1 MRVEAAHERGP
12 GIASPFSTG
21 GGGTHFE
28 QLVGACYLVAL
39 LAAEVPWGAQG
50 ITRAVA
56 FQNRW
61 RGAALDDLLIT
72 SDTGQETCQLALEV
86 KHALPFSAAN
96 HTFRQV
102 VANCW
107 QTYTGG
113 YGWDFE
119 PQHDRLGIA
128 IGVWNANVP
137 HVQTTLEWARA
148 STSADEFLAKV
159 SSPGLSSKGK
169 QKCVGAFR
177 EALKAADPA
186 ATDDD
191 LWRLLRCLVVL
202 HFDLE
207 GEGSRDSALYWNRLL
222 DLIQPRELAVARAL
236 FDRLTSIGAE
246 LGQVAGQ
253 VSRADLLG
261 RLPGFQLVDAPDC
274 TDDLRRL
281 REHTRHALGDI
292 RVDIAGKVRLPRDK
306 LVSQSLEAIR
316 SASVVALV
324 GEPGTGKSGL
334 LRLLADR
341 LGSEGEVLATSADRL
356 PGTTIESFESTLG
369 LRNSFQTLLSACAS
383 APLRCLLVDGADRVM
398 DAEDRRRVLGDIA
411 RALWQ
416 HNQRVQEVGLSDESC
431 WTLVFAC
438 RRAGLGPIMESVSG
452 LREQGASMRIVEV
465 EGLSATELDVV
476 ACELPEL
483 SHVLRDPRLAPLLCR
498 PLMLDIVAL
507 PAFGTDAAAVT
518 SLVTESQVM
527 ERFWH
532 CIVRR
537 SEGGRPGRGE
547 PAAREALS
555 LKVAEAALEGRDL
568 SLVEG
573 PDADALRGLVADRVL
588 VERHGAIQ
596 FAHDVFQDW
605 GLVRLLLAQRGRLTE
620 LLGSHAPSLRLVRP
634 LELYAAWLLEVREDA
649 DAWEELLADLDGAP
663 APGPRW
669 PQAAIDGILSSPVLS
684 EIVPVLK
691 EPLAAD
697 EGSLLMR
704 FLRALRAR
712 HGVVPSDFLA
722 LFADLPAAMVSELMA
737 HTRRPHVQRWAPVL
751 GFAIDHASAL
761 SQGALAELVY
771 VLADWLRWTPEDA
784 PWRLQAGRLAL
795 RLLSASDS
803 GSAPLV
809 AHPDL
814 KKQLTQ
820 AVLHAA
826 DCMPDDVEAFVRW
839 GVASNDSELADAL
852 LQPVGTSLYK
862 HLPAVLAEATTKLLC
877 VQPDGR
883 EPDAFFG
890 ERCGIRTDVGDFFP
904 PTFWKGP
911 FMVLLIHHPDV
922 GLDLILQLT
931 EHATCC
937 WRNAVAEG
945 VPVPQRIAL
954 ESGVREVWG
963 DPSVYCW
970 SEWGSNGPA
979 PVICALMALEE

>member
-1 MRVEAAHERGP
+1 MSVEMESPEDP
-12 GIASPFSTG
+12 GLVNPFSTG

-28 QLVGACYLVAL
+28 QLVGACYLVSL
-39 LAAEVPWGAQG
+39 LAADVPRGAQG
-50 ITRAVA
+50 TTRAVA

-61 RGAALDDLLIT
+61 RGVRLDDLLVT
-72 SDTGQETCQLALEV
+72 CDTGEQTCQLALEV
-86 KHALPFSAAN
+86 KHGLAFSAAN

-107 QTYTGG
+107 QAYTGG
-113 YGWDFE
+113 HGWDFE

-148 STSADEFLAKV
+148 STSADEFLGKV
-159 SSPGLSSKGK
+159 STPGLSSKDK
-169 QKCVGAFR
+169 QKCLGAFR

-207 GEGSRDSALYWNRLL
+207 GEGSRDSTHYWNRLL
-222 DLIQPRELAVARAL
+222 DLVQPRKLGVARAL
-236 FDRLTSIGAE
+236 FDRLMGLAAE
-246 LGQVAGQ
+246 LGQAAGQ
-253 VSRADLLG
+253 VSRADLRD
-261 RLPGFQLVDAPDC
+261 RLAGFHLADSPEC

-281 REHTRHALGDI
+281 RQHTQHALDDI

-341 LGSEGEVLATSADRL
+341 LRSEGEILATSADRL
-356 PGTTIESFESTLG
+356 PGTTIESFESALG
-369 LRNSFQTLLSACAS
+369 LQNSFQTLLSACAS

-398 DAEDRRRVLGDIA
+398 DSEDRRRVLGDIA

-438 RRAGLGPIMESVSG
+438 RRAALGPIMESVSA
-452 LREQGASMRIVEV
+452 LREQGASMRTVEV

-483 SHVLRDPRLAPLLCR
+483 SHVLRDRRLALLLCR

-518 SLVTESQVM
+518 SLVTEPQVM
-527 ERFWH
+527 DRFWR
-532 CIVRR
+532 CVVRR
-537 SEGGRPGRGE
+537 SEAGGEGQGE
-547 PAAREALS
+547 PAAREALT

-573 PDADALRGLVADRVL
+573 PDAHALRGLVADRVL

-605 GLVRLLLAQRGRLTE
+605 GLVRLLLAQRGRLTD

-634 LELYAAWLLEVREDA
+634 LELYAAWLLEVRGDA

-663 APGPRW
+663 ALGPRW
-669 PQAAIDGILSSPVLS
+669 PHAAIDGILSSPVLL
-684 EIVPVLK
+684 EILPMLEK
-691 EPLAAD
+691 SLAAD
-697 EGSLLMR
+697 EWSLLAR
-704 FLRALRAR
+704 FLRGLRTR
-712 HGVVPSDFLA
+712 HGVVHRDFLA
-722 LFADLPAAMVSELMA
+722 LFADAPPPVVSQLMA
-737 HTRRPHVQRWAPVL
+737 HARRPDVQKCAPL
-751 GFAIDHASAL
+751 FGFAIDRASTL
-761 SQGALAELVY
+761 SQGALAELIQ
-771 VLADWLRWTPEDA
+771 VLAEWLRWTPEEA
-784 PWRLQAGRLAL
+784 PWRVQAGRLAL
-795 RLLSASDS
+795 KLLRASDS
-803 GSAPLV
+803 ASRGHMR
-809 AHPDL
+809 HPEL
-814 KKQLTQ
+814 RKQLVD

-826 DCMPDDVEAFVRW
+826 DRMPQEVEAYVRQA
-839 GVASNDSELADAL
+839 VQCHDHELADAL
-852 LQPVGTSLYK
+852 LQAGGASLYK
-862 HLPAVLAEATTKLLC
+862 HLPAVLAEATVGLLC
-877 VQPDGR
+877 VAPGPDDSDG
-883 EPDAFFG
+883 FFSQ
-890 ERCGIRTDVGDFFP
+890 RHGIRKHVGDFFP

-911 FMVLLIHHPDV
+911 FMALLVHHPDV
-922 GLDLILQLT
+922 GLELILQLT
-931 EHATCC
+931 DHATCC
-937 WRNAVAEG
+937 WRNQVAEG
-945 VPVPQRIAL
+945 VPPVAAHCPGL
-954 ESGVREVWG
+954 
-963 DPSVYCW
+963 
-970 SEWGSNGPA
+970 GSA
-979 PVICALMALEE
+979 